1 MRGANEHGHKRWGEK
16 QMSWRTAVGR
26 LVLFPMRAISSLSY
40 LAIAGRR
47 LSSQVPAERE
57 RSAAIMAEL
66 LRDLRSGRRVLA

>member
-40 LAIAGRR
+40 LAIGRR